1 MRRRAIGRGVPFA
14 TFLFA
19 LSGQAF
25 ALGATE
31 AKGKADLAVR
41 AVESEATK
49 GIGGLPVRVQP
60 ITPAQRVAAGDMLLR
75 NRDYE
80 RAIDTLSKVIEL
92 ARQGKMP
99 ETALADGTFLL
110 AESYFQ
116 SSQYLA
122 ARRHYREILD
132 RASSARF
139 SAYVGRA
146 LSRLVDVALRTDD
159 LESLDYVFARLNS
172 LPQGDPSGSLAYA
185 RAKALFARGDFV
197 PAKAA
202 INTVPAGSD
211 FTLQAQYLLGVI
223 LTKEATPATAAAVPA
238 AAAPTGAAPGPVVQP
253 PPPKAPGLGAYAP
266 AVEQFRR
273 VTRIPATNAG
283 QRHIVDLAW
292 MAIGR
297 LHYETDGFLDAAEA
311 YSHVDRRSP
320 EFSTML
326 HELAWVYVR
335 LGEYQRAQRAL
346 EVLTITDPNNLDI
359 ADGSLLRADL
369 MLRSGQFDKA
379 LTLYRSVRGRFDPIR
394 DQVDRFINATT
405 DPAAYYDRLT
415 ADPDL
420 PTDNQLPPLAL
431 SWAREAAEDAN
442 VFAVIDDANRS
453 RDLIKKT
460 RRLATRLSAVLAVPT
475 RAKAFPEIRASLERT
490 LGMANRLARARG
502 TLAEGLDDVADD
514 VSGELASVRAER
526 RKLMKRLGYM
536 PVTPAEFASRDES
549 GERQW
554 NKVSQSLQQL
564 TIEADKL
571 RAIVNG
577 LKRVLAEGRFGITAD
592 EGSRER
598 FRLEIE
604 ANERDLAAYQRRI
617 QQYREAIEMGRVQ
630 SGFGDQRYL
639 DDEAA
644 RKRFRELLLR
654 EVELCAAG
662 QDSGDAAEYAR
673 AIKPILSRADAVD
686 LRLDGMKVDLERNA
700 LSGAEKL
707 KLVITEEMS
716 NVEGHAANLEEL
728 DQEARLVVG
737 EVAMRNFAAVR
748 DRLKSIVLRADIGIV
763 QEAWEQREE
772 QRQRVRNLQRE
783 RAREEQLLNDELRE
797 VLEDAEEDR

>member
-1 MRRRAIGRGVPFA
+1 MA
-14 TFLFA
+14 FLSA
-19 LSGQAF
+19 LSGHAF

-31 AKGKADLAVR
+31 AKGRADIAIR
-41 AVESEATK
+41 GVEADAAK

-92 ARQGKMP
+92 HRQGKMS

-110 AESYFQ
+110 AEAYFQ
-116 SSQYLA
+116 SNQYLSS
-122 ARRHYREILD
+122 RRHYREILD

-139 SAYVGRA
+139 AAYQGRA

-185 RAKALFARGDFV
+185 RAKALFARGDF
-197 PAKAA
+197 PASKAA
-202 INTVPAGSD
+202 INTVPAGSE

-223 LTKEATPATAAAVPA
+223 LTKEGSAARPA
-238 AAAPTGAAPGPVVQP
+238 APAPAAGAPPAAPAAPQP
-253 PPPKAPGLGAYAP
+253 ASQPGLGSYAP

-297 LHYETDGFLDAAEA
+297 LYYETDGFLEAAEA

-431 SWAREAAEDAN
+431 SWAREAAEDEN

-502 TLAEGLDDVADD
+502 TLAEGLDDVADNA
-514 VSGELASVRAER
+514 SGELASVRAER

-536 PVTPAEFASRDES
+536 PVTPAEFAARDES

-554 NKVSQSLQQL
+554 NKVSQALQQL

-577 LKRVLAEGRFGITAD
+577 LKRVLNEGRFGITAD
-592 EGSRER
+592 QGSRER

-617 QQYREAIEMGRVQ
+617 QQYRDAIDMGRVQ

-639 DDEAA
+639 DDETA

-673 AIKPILSRADAVD
+673 AVKPLLARADAVD
-686 LRLDGMKVDLERNA
+686 LRIDGMKADLERNA

>member
-1 MRRRAIGRGVPFA
+1 MA
-14 TFLFA
+14 FLSA
-19 LSGQAF
+19 LSGYAF

-31 AKGKADLAVR
+31 AKGRADIAIR
-41 AVESEATK
+41 GVEADAAK

-92 ARQGKMP
+92 HRQGKMS

-110 AESYFQ
+110 AEAYFQ
-116 SSQYLA
+116 SNQYLSS
-122 ARRHYREILD
+122 RRHYREILD
-132 RASSARF
+132 RASSPRF
-139 SAYVGRA
+139 AAYQGRA

-185 RAKALFARGDFV
+185 RAKALFARGDF
-197 PAKAA
+197 PASKGA
-202 INTVPAGSD
+202 INTVPAGSE

-223 LTKEATPATAAAVPA
+223 LTKEGSAARPAAPAPAAGAPA
-238 AAAPTGAAPGPVVQP
+238 AAPAAPQP
-253 PPPKAPGLGAYAP
+253 PPPPGLGSYAP

-273 VTRIPATNAG
+273 VTRIPATTAG

-297 LHYETDGFLDAAEA
+297 LYYETDGFLEAAEA

-431 SWAREAAEDAN
+431 AWAREAAENEN

-502 TLAEGLDDVADD
+502 TLAQGLDDIGDD

-536 PVTPAEFASRDES
+536 PVTPAEFAARDES

-577 LKRVLAEGRFGITAD
+577 LQRVLNEGRFGITAD
-592 EGSRER
+592 QGSRER

-617 QQYREAIEMGRVQ
+617 QQYRDAIEMGRVQ

-673 AIKPILSRADAVD
+673 AIKPLLARADAVD
-686 LRLDGMKVDLERNA
+686 LRLEGMKADLERNA
-700 LSGAEKL
+700 LAGAEKL

-716 NVEGHAANLEEL
+716 NVEGHGANLEEL

>member
-1 MRRRAIGRGVPFA
+1 LRGGVSLA
-14 TFLFA
+14 ALLF
-19 LSGQAF
+19 GTGGHAF
-25 ALGATE
+25 ALDSTE
-31 AKGKADLAVR
+31 AKGRAELAVR
-41 AVESEATK
+41 AVEADAAK
-49 GIGGLPVRVQP
+49 GIGGIPVRVQP

-80 RAIDTLSKVIEL
+80 RAIDTLNKVIEL

-99 ETALADGTFLL
+99 ETALADGSFLL
-110 AESYFQ
+110 GEAYFQ
-116 SSQYLA
+116 SNQYLS

-132 RASSARF
+132 RSSSARF
-139 SAYVGRA
+139 ASYTGRA

-172 LPQGDPSGSLAYA
+172 LPASDPSGSLAYA
-185 RAKALFARGDFV
+185 RAKALFARGDF
-197 PAKAA
+197 PTAKAA
-202 INTVPAGSD
+202 VNTVPAGSE

-223 LTKEATPATAAAVPA
+223 LTKEAGGAPAPTPA
-238 AAAPTGAAPGPVVQP
+238 AAPGTAPATTATVAAPAP
-253 PPPKAPGLGAYAP
+253 PAPGIGRFGP

-273 VTRIPATNAG
+273 VTRIPASSPG

-297 LHYETDGFLDAAEA
+297 LHYETEGFLEAAEA
-311 YSHVDRRSP
+311 YSHVDRKSP

-379 LTLYRSVRGRFDPIR
+379 LTLYRSVRSRFDPIR
-394 DQVDRFINATT
+394 DQVDRFITATT

-420 PTDNQLPPLAL
+420 PTDNQLPQLAL
-431 SWAREAAEDAN
+431 SWAREAAEDEN

-460 RRLATRLSAVLAVPT
+460 RRLAARLSAVLAVPT

-490 LGMANRLARARG
+490 LGMANKLARARG

-526 RKLMKRLGYM
+526 RKLMRRLGFL
-536 PVTPAEFASRDES
+536 PVTTAEFASRDES

-554 NKVSQSLQQL
+554 NKVSQGLQQL

-571 RAIVNG
+571 AAIVNG
-577 LKRVLAEGRFGITAD
+577 LKRVLNEGKSFGITPD
-592 EGSRER
+592 ENSRER

-604 ANERDLAAYQRRI
+604 ANERDLAAYQKRI
-617 QQYREAIEMGRVQ
+617 QQYRDAIDMGRVQ
-630 SGFGDQRYL
+630 SGFGDQRYI

-644 RKRFRELLLR
+644 RRRFRELLTR

-673 AIKPILSRADAVD
+673 AVRPILSRADAVD
-686 LRLDGMKVDLERNA
+686 MRLDGMKTDLERNA
-700 LSGAEKL
+700 LAGAEKL
-707 KLVITEEMS
+707 KVVIVEEMS
-716 NVEGHAANLEEL
+716 NVEGQAANLEEL

-748 DRLKSIVLRADIGIV
+748 DRLKSIVLRSDIGIV

-797 VLEDAEEDR
+797 VLEDSEEDR

>member
-1 MRRRAIGRGVPFA
+1 MA
-14 TFLFA
+14 FLSA
-19 LSGQAF
+19 LSGHAF

-31 AKGKADLAVR
+31 AKGRADIAIR
-41 AVESEATK
+41 GVEADAAK

-92 ARQGKMP
+92 HRQGKMS

-110 AESYFQ
+110 AEAYFQ
-116 SSQYLA
+116 SNQYLSS
-122 ARRHYREILD
+122 RRHYREILD

-139 SAYVGRA
+139 AAYQGRA

-185 RAKALFARGDFV
+185 RAKALFARGDF
-197 PAKAA
+197 PASKAA
-202 INTVPAGSD
+202 INTVPAGSE

-223 LTKEATPATAAAVPA
+223 LTKEGSAARPA
-238 AAAPTGAAPGPVVQP
+238 APAPAAGAPPAAPAAPQP
-253 PPPKAPGLGAYAP
+253 APQPGLGSYAP

-297 LHYETDGFLDAAEA
+297 LYYETDGFLEAAEA

-431 SWAREAAEDAN
+431 SWAREAAEDEN

-502 TLAEGLDDVADD
+502 TLAEGLDDVADNA
-514 VSGELASVRAER
+514 SGELASVRAER

-536 PVTPAEFASRDES
+536 PVTPAEFAARDES

-554 NKVSQSLQQL
+554 NKVSQALQQL

-577 LKRVLAEGRFGITAD
+577 LKRVLNEGRFGITAD
-592 EGSRER
+592 QGSRER

-617 QQYREAIEMGRVQ
+617 QQYRDAIDMGRVQ

-639 DDEAA
+639 DDETA

-673 AIKPILSRADAVD
+673 AVKPLLARADAVD
-686 LRLDGMKVDLERNA
+686 LRIDGMKADLERNA